1 MGKPRCVVADAWP
14 CLGRAA
20 IGRRVRIS
28 PHRTTCGAPARRCC
42 DTFDSFM
49 LVDNIRFTARSNSPQ
64 RIIAMGIVFACL
76 YWASSVVMTLLLA
89 ILAAYVLDPL
99 VELLERVKVPRAL
112 GSLLVLLIAI
122 ALLIGLGYLIVA
134 RTDAF
139 AADWPRYSQVLRRG
153 TTALDNKLAV
163 MERQVGAIA
172 PGGPDR
178 AVPGDIRA
186 EESQALR
193 ELFLRGVGSLYSI
206 LLLVT
211 FLPFLIFFML
221 AGKKRL
227 WNATLRLFP
236 EPSQASVEESLSQ
249 VSAMLRGYVVGNAL
263 VGLILMFASGLFFW
277 TMNLDYPFIGGVASG
292 LLNLIP
298 YLGAVLAW
306 LPPFLIGMAQWQS
319 VGPFLWIAGVL
330 AILHI
335 IALNLLVPAMVG
347 RRVQLNALAVTIA
360 LLFWGWLWGAIG
372 LILAIPITATIKV
385 VCDHVEEWQ
394 PIGRWLGV

>member
-1 MGKPRCVVADAWP
+1 MESAAAYGRIDA
-14 CLGRAA
+14 
-20 IGRRVRIS
+20 
-28 PHRTTCGAPARRCC
+28 CG
-42 DTFDSFM
+42 TVNSVM

-89 ILAAYVLDPL
+89 ILAAYFLDPL
-99 VELLERVKVPRAL
+99 VGALERIKVPRAV
-112 GSLLVLLIAI
+112 GSLLVLLTAI
-122 ALLIGLGYLIVA
+122 ALLAGLGYLLVE

-153 TTALDNKLAV
+153 ATALDDKLALV
-163 MERQVGAIA
+163 ERQVGAIT
-172 PGGPDR
+172 PGAADR
-178 AVPGDIRA
+178 GGSMIRVDEA
-186 EESQALR
+186 QALR

-221 AGKKRL
+221 AAKPRL
-227 WNATLRLFP
+227 WRATLQLFP
-236 EPSQASVEESLSQ
+236 EESQPQVEEALGQ

-277 TMNLDYPFIGGVASG
+277 MMHLDYPFVGGVASG

-306 LPPFLIGMAQWQS
+306 LPPFLIGMAQWQT
-319 VGPFLWIAGVL
+319 VGPFLWIAAVL
-330 AILHI
+330 AVLHI
-335 IALNLLVPAMVG
+335 VALNLLVPAMVG

-385 VCDHVEEWQ
+385 VCDHVEDWR
-394 PIGRWLGV
+394 PIGRWLGA